1 MTSFQCDDI
10 EENED
15 FHRCEDT
22 LANELA
28 QCLAACGGAS
38 SCIIGCSSNYE
49 TDLKN
54 CPCME
59 GCPQGC
65 PCAEYDCSFIPTTTT
80 STTTTTTTTSTTTT
94 TTTTTS
100 TTTTSTTTTSTTTT
114 RTTTPTTTTTTTT
127 TTTDDLSC
135 ENPEE
140 NEDNIQ
146 CELELE
152 EKYAQDRFKT

>member
-1 MTSFQCDDI
+1 
-10 EENED
+10 
-15 FHRCEDT
+15 
-22 LANELA
+22 
-28 QCLAACGGAS
+28 
-38 SCIIGCSSNYE
+38 
-49 TDLKN
+49 
-54 CPCME
+54 ME

-80 STTTTTTTTSTTTT
+80 STTTTTTSTTTT
-94 TTTTTS
+94 T